1 MFSYYKQSAK
11 KKKSWNLK
19 IVERKVG
26 FRLFSIYIRSVIK
39 ASDAFII
46 KVSSFCCVED
56 SKYSDEYFWCMCR
69 DRVMLHT
76 KAIKACEFNA
86 FTTISFLERQIKD
99 FRKSLSVGKC
109 NINVYWLRHRSLI
122 DSRRISVNW
131 QLIFT
136 PGRTRPVKIVARTA
150 NAIPVQTDVP
160 SFSMFGCYSELLV
173 D

>member
-1 MFSYYKQSAK
+1 M
-11 KKKSWNLK
+11 
-19 IVERKVG
+19 G

-56 SKYSDEYFWCMCR
+56 SKYSDEYFRCMCR

-86 FTTISFLERQIKD
+86 FTTISFLQRQNKD
-99 FRKSLSVGKC
+99 FRKSPSVGKC
-109 NINVYWLRHRSLI
+109 NINVYCLRHRSLI

-131 QLIFT
+131 QLVFT
-136 PGRTRPVKIVARTA
+136 PGRTQPVKIVARTA